1 MKSSV
6 ITNKYIVTCSAYI
19 CVNGCGCV
27 LLCCRKQGEVD
38 ICPPWMYYN
47 NNNGYSDYQRDP
59 LFARCYNLLKLYI
72 PYFTQSLPQFDKLSI
87 FILNWVL
94 LSHL

>member
-1 MKSSV
+1 MLCIHLCERVWLYAPLTS
-6 ITNKYIVTCSAYI
+6 
-19 CVNGCGCV
+19 G
-27 LLCCRKQGEVD
+27 CCRKQGEVD
-38 ICPPWMYYN
+38 ICPPWMSHN
-47 NNNGYSDYQRDP
+47 NNNGHSDYQRDP

-72 PYFTQSLPQFDKLSI
+72 HYFTQSLPQFDELNI